1 MKLLNLLGVS
11 LATSYCIKVIKNE
24 HIHSK
29 ADFDKVVRKA
39 LLKDFA
45 N

>member
-1 MKLLNLLGVS
+1 MKLLNLIGVS
-11 LATSYCIKVIKNE
+11 LVTSYCIKVIKNGN
-24 HIHSK
+24 IHTES
-29 ADFDKVVRKA
+29 DFDKVVRKA

>member
-11 LATSYCIKVIKNE
+11 LVTNYCIKVIKNGN
-24 HIHSK
+24 IHTES
-29 ADFDKVVRKA
+29 DFDKVVRKA
-39 LLKDFA
+39 LLKDFV